1 MIRARLACEQNA
13 RRQDLA
19 YIDTSQST
27 TQSPGAVYNSFE
39 GTVLRVS
46 CVSYPSD
53 PRRASVPLVAHL
65 AASYSIV
72 LRCASLTRRVV
83 HRAHKIRSQQTGGE
97 HRRLLVARKCMRTA
111 RVALLVVSV
120 MAALEPEDVLG
131 DGSVLKTI
139 VRAGSGGKP
148 RPGQIAR
155 LKYALRLAD
164 ETVIEEDA
172 ARSITVGNEGDG
184 LDLGV
189 AEMRVGERSRLEVRF
204 DRGFGEAGLGRR
216 RVPPRATLFYDVELL
231 AVADDVSS
239 SNDDPLA
246 LPASDG
252 AQSVTVGGEAVAME
266 ELGPIVINT
275 DGTTARITNWPEMTP
290 AEQEKTRR
298 VIVAR
303 NAKRLAK
310 LEAAREL

>member
-1 MIRARLACEQNA
+1 
-13 RRQDLA
+13 
-19 YIDTSQST
+19 
-27 TQSPGAVYNSFE
+27 
-39 GTVLRVS
+39 
-46 CVSYPSD
+46 
-53 PRRASVPLVAHL
+53 
-65 AASYSIV
+65 
-72 LRCASLTRRVV
+72 
-83 HRAHKIRSQQTGGE
+83 
-97 HRRLLVARKCMRTA
+97 MRTA

-139 VRAGSGGKP
+139 VREGSGGKP
-148 RPGQIAR
+148 RPGQVAR

-164 ETVIEEDA
+164 DTLIEEDA
-172 ARSITVGNEGDG
+172 ARTITVGNEGDG

-231 AVADDVSS
+231 AVADDASS
-239 SNDDPLA
+239 ASNDPLA
-246 LPASDG
+246 LPASDR
-252 AQSVTVGGEAVAME
+252 AAPRVAVGGEPVAME

-275 DGTTARITNWPEMTP
+275 DGTTARITNWPDMTP

>member
-1 MIRARLACEQNA
+1 
-13 RRQDLA
+13 
-19 YIDTSQST
+19 
-27 TQSPGAVYNSFE
+27 
-39 GTVLRVS
+39 
-46 CVSYPSD
+46 
-53 PRRASVPLVAHL
+53 
-65 AASYSIV
+65 
-72 LRCASLTRRVV
+72 
-83 HRAHKIRSQQTGGE
+83 
-97 HRRLLVARKCMRTA
+97 MRTA
-111 RVALLVVSV
+111 RVALVVSV

-139 VRAGSGGKP
+139 VRAGAGGKP
-148 RPGQIAR
+148 RPGQVAR

-164 ETVIEEDA
+164 DTLIEEDA

-231 AVADDVSS
+231 AVADDAPSS
-239 SNDDPLA
+239 DPLA

-252 AQSVTVGGEAVAME
+252 AAPRVAVGGEAVAME

-275 DGTTARITNWPEMTP
+275 DGTTSRITNWPEMTP

>member
-1 MIRARLACEQNA
+1 
-13 RRQDLA
+13 
-19 YIDTSQST
+19 
-27 TQSPGAVYNSFE
+27 
-39 GTVLRVS
+39 
-46 CVSYPSD
+46 
-53 PRRASVPLVAHL
+53 
-65 AASYSIV
+65 
-72 LRCASLTRRVV
+72 
-83 HRAHKIRSQQTGGE
+83 
-97 HRRLLVARKCMRTA
+97 MRTA

-139 VRAGSGGKP
+139 VRAGAGGKP
-148 RPGQIAR
+148 RPGQVAR

-164 ETVIEEDA
+164 DTVIEEDA
-172 ARSITVGNEGDG
+172 ERSITVGNEGDG

-231 AVADDVSS
+231 AVSDDVPSAT
-239 SNDDPLA
+239 DPLA

>member
-1 MIRARLACEQNA
+1 MQ
-13 RRQDLA
+13 
-19 YIDTSQST
+19 
-27 TQSPGAVYNSFE
+27 
-39 GTVLRVS
+39 
-46 CVSYPSD
+46 
-53 PRRASVPLVAHL
+53 AS
-65 AASYSIV
+65 I
-72 LRCASLTRRVV
+72 
-83 HRAHKIRSQQTGGE
+83 I
-97 HRRLLVARKCMRTA
+97 
-111 RVALLVVSV
+111 ALLAIT
-120 MAALEPEDVLG
+120 MAAFEPEDVLG

-139 VRAGSGGKP
+139 VRAGAGGKP
-148 RPGQIAR
+148 RPGQVAR

-164 ETVIEEDA
+164 DTLIEEDA

-231 AVADDVSS
+231 AVADEAPSS
-239 SNDDPLA
+239 DPLA

-252 AQSVTVGGEAVAME
+252 AQSVAVGGEAVAME

-275 DGTTARITNWPEMTP
+275 DGTTSRITNWHEMTP

-298 VIVAR
+298 VVVAR

>member
-1 MIRARLACEQNA
+1 
-13 RRQDLA
+13 
-19 YIDTSQST
+19 
-27 TQSPGAVYNSFE
+27 
-39 GTVLRVS
+39 
-46 CVSYPSD
+46 
-53 PRRASVPLVAHL
+53 
-65 AASYSIV
+65 
-72 LRCASLTRRVV
+72 
-83 HRAHKIRSQQTGGE
+83 
-97 HRRLLVARKCMRTA
+97 MRTA

-139 VRAGSGGKP
+139 VRAGTGGKP
-148 RPGQIAR
+148 RPGQVAR

-164 ETVIEEDA
+164 DTIIEEDA

-189 AEMRVGERSRLEVRF
+189 AEMRLGERSRLEVRF

-231 AVADDVSS
+231 AVSDDVPSAT
-239 SNDDPLA
+239 DPLA

-275 DGTTARITNWPEMTP
+275 DGTTSRITNWPEMTP

-298 VIVAR
+298 IVVAR

>member
-1 MIRARLACEQNA
+1 
-13 RRQDLA
+13 
-19 YIDTSQST
+19 
-27 TQSPGAVYNSFE
+27 
-39 GTVLRVS
+39 
-46 CVSYPSD
+46 
-53 PRRASVPLVAHL
+53 
-65 AASYSIV
+65 
-72 LRCASLTRRVV
+72 
-83 HRAHKIRSQQTGGE
+83 
-97 HRRLLVARKCMRTA
+97 MRTA
-111 RVALLVVSV
+111 HKALFVVSV

-139 VRAGSGGKP
+139 VRAGAGGKP
-148 RPGQIAR
+148 RPGQVAR

-164 ETVIEEDA
+164 DTLIEEDA

-231 AVADDVSS
+231 AVADEAPSS
-239 SNDDPLA
+239 DPLA

-252 AQSVTVGGEAVAME
+252 AQSVAVGGEAVAME

-275 DGTTARITNWPEMTP
+275 DGTTSRITNWHEMTP

>member
-1 MIRARLACEQNA
+1 
-13 RRQDLA
+13 
-19 YIDTSQST
+19 
-27 TQSPGAVYNSFE
+27 
-39 GTVLRVS
+39 
-46 CVSYPSD
+46 
-53 PRRASVPLVAHL
+53 
-65 AASYSIV
+65 
-72 LRCASLTRRVV
+72 
-83 HRAHKIRSQQTGGE
+83 
-97 HRRLLVARKCMRTA
+97 MRTA
-111 RVALLVVSV
+111 HIALFVVSV

-139 VRAGSGGKP
+139 VRAGAGGKP
-148 RPGQIAR
+148 RPGQVAR

-164 ETVIEEDA
+164 DTLIEEDA

-231 AVADDVSS
+231 AVADEAPS
-239 SNDDPLA
+239 SNDPLA

-252 AQSVTVGGEAVAME
+252 AQSVAVGGEAVALE

-275 DGTTARITNWPEMTP
+275 DGTTSRITNWPEMTP

>member
-1 MIRARLACEQNA
+1 
-13 RRQDLA
+13 
-19 YIDTSQST
+19 
-27 TQSPGAVYNSFE
+27 
-39 GTVLRVS
+39 
-46 CVSYPSD
+46 
-53 PRRASVPLVAHL
+53 
-65 AASYSIV
+65 
-72 LRCASLTRRVV
+72 
-83 HRAHKIRSQQTGGE
+83 
-97 HRRLLVARKCMRTA
+97 MRTA

-148 RPGQIAR
+148 RPGQVAR

-231 AVADDVSS
+231 AVADEAPSS
-239 SNDDPLA
+239 DPLA

-252 AQSVTVGGEAVAME
+252 AAPRVAVGGEAVAME

-275 DGTTARITNWPEMTP
+275 DGTTSRITNWPEMTP

>member
-1 MIRARLACEQNA
+1 
-13 RRQDLA
+13 
-19 YIDTSQST
+19 
-27 TQSPGAVYNSFE
+27 
-39 GTVLRVS
+39 
-46 CVSYPSD
+46 
-53 PRRASVPLVAHL
+53 
-65 AASYSIV
+65 
-72 LRCASLTRRVV
+72 
-83 HRAHKIRSQQTGGE
+83 
-97 HRRLLVARKCMRTA
+97 MRTA

-139 VRAGSGGKP
+139 VRAGAGGKP
-148 RPGQIAR
+148 RPGQVAR

-164 ETVIEEDA
+164 DTLIEEDA

-231 AVADDVSS
+231 AVSDDVSS

-298 VIVAR
+298 VIVDVAQR
-303 NAKRLAK
+303 CKRWRRRQK
-310 LEAAREL
+310 LEAARVASWTYSGTDVVAGPSGDVQRGRESALNSACRLFVSVL

>member
-1 MIRARLACEQNA
+1 
-13 RRQDLA
+13 
-19 YIDTSQST
+19 
-27 TQSPGAVYNSFE
+27 
-39 GTVLRVS
+39 
-46 CVSYPSD
+46 
-53 PRRASVPLVAHL
+53 
-65 AASYSIV
+65 
-72 LRCASLTRRVV
+72 
-83 HRAHKIRSQQTGGE
+83 
-97 HRRLLVARKCMRTA
+97 MRTA

-148 RPGQIAR
+148 RPGQVAR

-164 ETVIEEDA
+164 DTLIEEDA
-172 ARSITVGNEGDG
+172 ERSITVGNEGDG

-204 DRGFGEAGLGRR
+204 DRGFGEAGLGRGACR
-216 RVPPRATLFYDVELL
+216 RARRSSTTSRLL

-275 DGTTARITNWPEMTP
+275 DG
-290 AEQEKTRR
+290 RR
-298 VIVAR
+298 RASR
-303 NAKRLAK
+303 TGPR
-310 LEAAREL
+310 

>member
-1 MIRARLACEQNA
+1 
-13 RRQDLA
+13 
-19 YIDTSQST
+19 
-27 TQSPGAVYNSFE
+27 
-39 GTVLRVS
+39 
-46 CVSYPSD
+46 
-53 PRRASVPLVAHL
+53 
-65 AASYSIV
+65 
-72 LRCASLTRRVV
+72 
-83 HRAHKIRSQQTGGE
+83 
-97 HRRLLVARKCMRTA
+97 MRTA
-111 RVALLVVSV
+111 HIALFVVSV

-139 VRAGSGGKP
+139 VRAGAGGKP
-148 RPGQIAR
+148 RPGQVAR

-164 ETVIEEDA
+164 NTVIEEDA

-239 SNDDPLA
+239 SNNDPLA
-246 LPASDG
+246 LLASDG
-252 AQSVTVGGEAVAME
+252 AAPRVAVGGEPVAME

-275 DGTTARITNWPEMTP
+275 DGTTSRITNWPEMTP

>member
-1 MIRARLACEQNA
+1 
-13 RRQDLA
+13 
-19 YIDTSQST
+19 
-27 TQSPGAVYNSFE
+27 
-39 GTVLRVS
+39 
-46 CVSYPSD
+46 
-53 PRRASVPLVAHL
+53 
-65 AASYSIV
+65 
-72 LRCASLTRRVV
+72 
-83 HRAHKIRSQQTGGE
+83 
-97 HRRLLVARKCMRTA
+97 MRTA

-139 VRAGSGGKP
+139 VRAGAGGKP
-148 RPGQIAR
+148 RPGQVAR

-164 ETVIEEDA
+164 DTLIEEDA

-231 AVADDVSS
+231 AVADEAPSS
-239 SNDDPLA
+239 DPLA

-252 AQSVTVGGEAVAME
+252 AQSVAVGGGAVAME

-275 DGTTARITNWPEMTP
+275 DGTTSRITNWPQMTP

>member
-1 MIRARLACEQNA
+1 
-13 RRQDLA
+13 
-19 YIDTSQST
+19 
-27 TQSPGAVYNSFE
+27 
-39 GTVLRVS
+39 
-46 CVSYPSD
+46 
-53 PRRASVPLVAHL
+53 
-65 AASYSIV
+65 
-72 LRCASLTRRVV
+72 
-83 HRAHKIRSQQTGGE
+83 
-97 HRRLLVARKCMRTA
+97 MRTA

-139 VRAGSGGKP
+139 VKAGAGGKP
-148 RPGQIAR
+148 RPGQVAR

-231 AVADDVSS
+231 AVADDAPSS
-239 SNDDPLA
+239 DPLA

-252 AQSVTVGGEAVAME
+252 AQSVAVGGEAVAME

-275 DGTTARITNWPEMTP
+275 DGTTSRITNWPEMTP

>member
-1 MIRARLACEQNA
+1 
-13 RRQDLA
+13 
-19 YIDTSQST
+19 
-27 TQSPGAVYNSFE
+27 
-39 GTVLRVS
+39 
-46 CVSYPSD
+46 
-53 PRRASVPLVAHL
+53 
-65 AASYSIV
+65 
-72 LRCASLTRRVV
+72 
-83 HRAHKIRSQQTGGE
+83 
-97 HRRLLVARKCMRTA
+97 MRTA
-111 RVALLVVSV
+111 RVALLVVGV

-139 VRAGSGGKP
+139 VRAGAGGKP
-148 RPGQIAR
+148 RPGQVAR

-164 ETVIEEDA
+164 DTLIEEDA

-231 AVADDVSS
+231 AVADEAPSS
-239 SNDDPLA
+239 DPLA

-275 DGTTARITNWPEMTP
+275 DGTTARITNWHEMTP

>member
-1 MIRARLACEQNA
+1 
-13 RRQDLA
+13 
-19 YIDTSQST
+19 
-27 TQSPGAVYNSFE
+27 
-39 GTVLRVS
+39 
-46 CVSYPSD
+46 
-53 PRRASVPLVAHL
+53 
-65 AASYSIV
+65 
-72 LRCASLTRRVV
+72 
-83 HRAHKIRSQQTGGE
+83 
-97 HRRLLVARKCMRTA
+97 MRTA
-111 RVALLVVSV
+111 HKALFVVSV

-139 VRAGSGGKP
+139 VRAGTGGKP
-148 RPGQIAR
+148 RPGQVAR

-231 AVADDVSS
+231 AVADDAPSS
-239 SNDDPLA
+239 SDPLA

-275 DGTTARITNWPEMTP
+275 DGTTARITNWPDMTP

>member
-1 MIRARLACEQNA
+1 MQ
-13 RRQDLA
+13 
-19 YIDTSQST
+19 
-27 TQSPGAVYNSFE
+27 
-39 GTVLRVS
+39 
-46 CVSYPSD
+46 
-53 PRRASVPLVAHL
+53 AS
-65 AASYSIV
+65 I
-72 LRCASLTRRVV
+72 
-83 HRAHKIRSQQTGGE
+83 I
-97 HRRLLVARKCMRTA
+97 
-111 RVALLVVSV
+111 ALLAIT
-120 MAALEPEDVLG
+120 MAAFEPEDVLG

-139 VRAGSGGKP
+139 VRAGVGGKP
-148 RPGQIAR
+148 RPGQVAR

-164 ETVIEEDA
+164 DTLIEEDA

-231 AVADDVSS
+231 AVADEAPS
-239 SNDDPLA
+239 SNDPLA

-252 AQSVTVGGEAVAME
+252 AQSVTVDGEAVAME

-298 VIVAR
+298 VVVAR

>member
-1 MIRARLACEQNA
+1 
-13 RRQDLA
+13 
-19 YIDTSQST
+19 
-27 TQSPGAVYNSFE
+27 
-39 GTVLRVS
+39 
-46 CVSYPSD
+46 
-53 PRRASVPLVAHL
+53 
-65 AASYSIV
+65 
-72 LRCASLTRRVV
+72 
-83 HRAHKIRSQQTGGE
+83 
-97 HRRLLVARKCMRTA
+97 MRTA
-111 RVALLVVSV
+111 HIALFVVGV

-139 VRAGSGGKP
+139 VRAGTGGKP
-148 RPGQIAR
+148 RPGQVAR

-164 ETVIEEDA
+164 NTVIEEDA

-231 AVADDVSS
+231 AVADDAPSA
-239 SNDDPLA
+239 SNDPLA

-252 AQSVTVGGEAVAME
+252 AAPRVAVGGEAVAME

-275 DGTTARITNWPEMTP
+275 DGTTARITNWPQMTP

>member
-1 MIRARLACEQNA
+1 MQ
-13 RRQDLA
+13 
-19 YIDTSQST
+19 
-27 TQSPGAVYNSFE
+27 
-39 GTVLRVS
+39 
-46 CVSYPSD
+46 
-53 PRRASVPLVAHL
+53 AS
-65 AASYSIV
+65 I
-72 LRCASLTRRVV
+72 
-83 HRAHKIRSQQTGGE
+83 I
-97 HRRLLVARKCMRTA
+97 
-111 RVALLVVSV
+111 ALLAIT
-120 MAALEPEDVLG
+120 MAAFEPEDVLG

-139 VRAGSGGKP
+139 VRAGAGGKP
-148 RPGQIAR
+148 RPGQVAR

-164 ETVIEEDA
+164 DTLIEEDA

-231 AVADDVSS
+231 AVADEAPSS
-239 SNDDPLA
+239 DPLA

-252 AQSVTVGGEAVAME
+252 AQSVAVGGEAVAME

-275 DGTTARITNWPEMTP
+275 DGTTSRITNWHEMTP

>member
-1 MIRARLACEQNA
+1 
-13 RRQDLA
+13 
-19 YIDTSQST
+19 
-27 TQSPGAVYNSFE
+27 
-39 GTVLRVS
+39 
-46 CVSYPSD
+46 
-53 PRRASVPLVAHL
+53 
-65 AASYSIV
+65 
-72 LRCASLTRRVV
+72 
-83 HRAHKIRSQQTGGE
+83 
-97 HRRLLVARKCMRTA
+97 MRTA
-111 RVALLVVSV
+111 RIALFVVSV
-120 MAALEPEDVLG
+120 MAALEPEDILG
-131 DGSVLKTI
+131 DGSVLKSI
-139 VRAGSGGKP
+139 ISPGSGGKP
-148 RPGQIAR
+148 RPGQVAR

-231 AVADDVSS
+231 AVSDDVPSAT
-239 SNDDPLA
+239 DPLA

>member
-1 MIRARLACEQNA
+1 
-13 RRQDLA
+13 
-19 YIDTSQST
+19 
-27 TQSPGAVYNSFE
+27 
-39 GTVLRVS
+39 
-46 CVSYPSD
+46 
-53 PRRASVPLVAHL
+53 
-65 AASYSIV
+65 
-72 LRCASLTRRVV
+72 
-83 HRAHKIRSQQTGGE
+83 
-97 HRRLLVARKCMRTA
+97 MRTA

-148 RPGQIAR
+148 RPGQVAR

-164 ETVIEEDA
+164 DTLIEEDA

-231 AVADDVSS
+231 AVSDDVSS

-275 DGTTARITNWPEMTP
+275 DGTTSRITNWPEMTP

>member
-1 MIRARLACEQNA
+1 
-13 RRQDLA
+13 
-19 YIDTSQST
+19 
-27 TQSPGAVYNSFE
+27 
-39 GTVLRVS
+39 
-46 CVSYPSD
+46 
-53 PRRASVPLVAHL
+53 
-65 AASYSIV
+65 
-72 LRCASLTRRVV
+72 
-83 HRAHKIRSQQTGGE
+83 
-97 HRRLLVARKCMRTA
+97 MRTA
-111 RVALLVVSV
+111 RIALLVSV

-139 VRAGSGGKP
+139 VRAGAGGKP
-148 RPGQIAR
+148 RPGQVAR

-164 ETVIEEDA
+164 DTLIEEDA

-231 AVADDVSS
+231 AVADEAPSS
-239 SNDDPLA
+239 DPLA

-252 AQSVTVGGEAVAME
+252 AAPRVAVGGEALAME

-275 DGTTARITNWPEMTP
+275 DGTTSRITNWPEMTP

>member
-1 MIRARLACEQNA
+1 
-13 RRQDLA
+13 
-19 YIDTSQST
+19 
-27 TQSPGAVYNSFE
+27 
-39 GTVLRVS
+39 
-46 CVSYPSD
+46 
-53 PRRASVPLVAHL
+53 
-65 AASYSIV
+65 
-72 LRCASLTRRVV
+72 
-83 HRAHKIRSQQTGGE
+83 
-97 HRRLLVARKCMRTA
+97 MRTA
-111 RVALLVVSV
+111 HIALFVVSV

-139 VRAGSGGKP
+139 VRAGTGGKP
-148 RPGQIAR
+148 RPGQVAR
-155 LKYALRLAD
+155 LTYSLRLAD
-164 ETVIEEDA
+164 DTVIEEDA
-172 ARSITVGNEGDG
+172 ERSITVGNEGDG

-216 RVPPRATLFYDVELL
+216 RVPPRATLFYDVELI

>member
-1 MIRARLACEQNA
+1 
-13 RRQDLA
+13 
-19 YIDTSQST
+19 
-27 TQSPGAVYNSFE
+27 
-39 GTVLRVS
+39 
-46 CVSYPSD
+46 
-53 PRRASVPLVAHL
+53 
-65 AASYSIV
+65 
-72 LRCASLTRRVV
+72 
-83 HRAHKIRSQQTGGE
+83 
-97 HRRLLVARKCMRTA
+97 MRTA
-111 RVALLVVSV
+111 HIALFVVSV

-139 VRAGSGGKP
+139 VRAGAGGKP
-148 RPGQIAR
+148 RPGQVAR

-164 ETVIEEDA
+164 NTVIEEDA

-239 SNDDPLA
+239 SNNDPLA

-252 AQSVTVGGEAVAME
+252 AAPRVAVGGEPVAME

-275 DGTTARITNWPEMTP
+275 DGTTSRITNWPEMTP

>member
-1 MIRARLACEQNA
+1 MQ
-13 RRQDLA
+13 
-19 YIDTSQST
+19 
-27 TQSPGAVYNSFE
+27 
-39 GTVLRVS
+39 
-46 CVSYPSD
+46 
-53 PRRASVPLVAHL
+53 AS
-65 AASYSIV
+65 I
-72 LRCASLTRRVV
+72 
-83 HRAHKIRSQQTGGE
+83 I
-97 HRRLLVARKCMRTA
+97 
-111 RVALLVVSV
+111 ALLAIT
-120 MAALEPEDVLG
+120 MAAFEPEDVLG

-139 VRAGSGGKP
+139 VRAGAGGKP
-148 RPGQIAR
+148 RPGQVAR

-164 ETVIEEDA
+164 DTLIEEDA

-231 AVADDVSS
+231 AVADEAPS
-239 SNDDPLA
+239 SNDPLA

-252 AQSVTVGGEAVAME
+252 AQSVAVGGEAVALE

-275 DGTTARITNWPEMTP
+275 DGTTSRITNWPEMTP

>member
-1 MIRARLACEQNA
+1 
-13 RRQDLA
+13 
-19 YIDTSQST
+19 
-27 TQSPGAVYNSFE
+27 
-39 GTVLRVS
+39 
-46 CVSYPSD
+46 
-53 PRRASVPLVAHL
+53 
-65 AASYSIV
+65 
-72 LRCASLTRRVV
+72 
-83 HRAHKIRSQQTGGE
+83 
-97 HRRLLVARKCMRTA
+97 MRTA

-148 RPGQIAR
+148 RLGQIAR

-266 ELGPIVINT
+266 ELGPIVITT
-275 DGTTARITNWPEMTP
+275 DGTTSRITNWPEMTP